1 MLSVLLNSVYIDS
14 EWVAEEYLR
23 RCKKG
28 ESLKCFN
35 LECVLEAEELG
46 MEVPKE
52 MAMDVYAGEVVDLS
66 ED

>member
-1 MLSVLLNSVYIDS
+1 M
-14 EWVAEEYLR
+14 
-23 RCKKG
+23 

-35 LECVLEAEELG
+35 LERVLEAEELG